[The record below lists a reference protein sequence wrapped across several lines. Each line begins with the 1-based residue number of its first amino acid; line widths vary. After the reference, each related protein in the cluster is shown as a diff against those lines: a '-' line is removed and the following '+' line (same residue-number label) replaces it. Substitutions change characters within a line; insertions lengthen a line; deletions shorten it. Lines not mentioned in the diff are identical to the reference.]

1 MMLKRCL
8 PHPLLSLAL
17 LGVWVLLVNE
27 ISAGAI
33 VFGAIL
39 AILIPLIT
47 SSFWPSA
54 PKVGNAYAI
63 CGYGLVVLWDILVAN
78 VIVAGLIL
86 FRKAESLETRYV
98 VVPLDLTSPEAIT
111 TLAGTITMTPGT
123 VTIDLSADAKSL
135 LVHCLHAPDPQGVVD
150 DIKSRYE
157 SRLKEIFE

>member
-1 MMLKRCL
+1 MLKRYL
-8 PHPLLSLAL
+8 PHPLLSLVL
-17 LGVWVLLVNE
+17 LVVWVLLVNE
-27 ISAGAI
+27 ISAGTV

-39 AILIPLIT
+39 AIVIPLIT
-47 SSFWPSA
+47 SNFWPA
-54 PKVGNAYAI
+54 RPKIGNAFAI
-63 CGYGLVVLWDILVAN
+63 CEYGLIVLWDILVAN

-86 FRKAESLETRYV
+86 FRKTESLESKCV

-150 DIKSRYE
+150 DIKTRYE
-157 SRLKEIFE
+157 GRLKEIFE